1 MDPVSAVGV
10 VAATVAFI
18 DGAAKIVKR
27 LADSEGIPK
36 EFQEIGWRL
45 PVILNV
51 VRRTQ
56 DAAGALDAQTA
67 ASLEAIVR
75 VCHNHVHELHDI
87 LQRTAVTRSDSAIRR
102 GVKAA
107 VLLKEEAKIR
117 RIASSLRDNIG
128 LLTLL
133 NVAPAEREK
142 VAAQSRGS
150 ETPRPSARP
159 GRVFL
164 LPFVQDLQFVGR
176 EKELSSI
183 RDAFA
188 TQKRVAIS
196 GIGGIG

>member
-133 NVAPAEREK
+133 NVAPAER
-142 VAAQSRGS
+142 VAAQSHGS
-150 ETPRPSARP
+150 EAPRPSARP

-164 LPFVQDLQFVGR
+164 LPFVQDQQFVGR
-176 EKELSSI
+176 EEELSSI